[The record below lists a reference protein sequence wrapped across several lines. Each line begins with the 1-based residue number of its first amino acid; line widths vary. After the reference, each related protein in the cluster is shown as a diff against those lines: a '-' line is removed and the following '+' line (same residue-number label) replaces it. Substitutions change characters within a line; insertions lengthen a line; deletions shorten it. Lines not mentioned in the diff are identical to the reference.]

1 MVNLHRF
8 LNGVG
13 SCFSRVQRG
22 IRILK
27 DHLDVPAGC
36 LTLVDRQIPE
46 ILAIVGDRSGGW
58 LVELY
63 KTASKCGFA
72 ASGLT
77 DDAKGFT
84 LINIKRNIAQCVE
97 KLTLFPY
104 FFSADHKILTEMIDA
119 HDYIFLHVT
128 FTSPRVNLCSPSC
141 LWHATKCPGA
151 TSLSGGTCCLQ
162 ISVA

>member
-1 MVNLHRF
+1 MTKQALFLVRLRVHIRHRVAGVTDVVDLHRF
-8 LNGVG
+8 FNRVG

-84 LINIKRNIAQCVE
+84 LINIKE
-97 KLTLFPY
+97 
-104 FFSADHKILTEMIDA
+104 
-119 HDYIFLHVT
+119 
-128 FTSPRVNLCSPSC
+128 
-141 LWHATKCPGA
+141 
-151 TSLSGGTCCLQ
+151 TSLNAWRSLLFSPIFFPRITKSLLR
-162 ISVA
+162 

>member
-1 MVNLHRF
+1 MVDLHRF
-8 LNGVG
+8 FNRVG

-27 DHLDVPAGC
+27 DHLDIPAGR
-36 LTLVDRQIPE
+36 LALVDRQVPE
-46 ILAIVGDRSGGW
+46 ILSVVGDRSGGR

-63 KTASKCGFA
+63 KTAAKRGFA

-97 KLTLFPY
+97 KLTLFP
-104 FFSADHKILTEMIDA
+104 
-119 HDYIFLHVT
+119 
-128 FTSPRVNLCSPSC
+128 
-141 LWHATKCPGA
+141 
-151 TSLSGGTCCLQ
+151 
-162 ISVA
+162 